1 MKRTLALV
9 LIVAMLLAGA
19 GTAMA
24 QYQGSPQQGG
34 AAGGNALN
42 LPPPPPKPQP
52 NMQYGN
58 TARAALIAEG
68 LTEASQG
75 NARIHVNEE
84 NIITVKVNLAQDAS
98 PYEIAGSMANLTYMM
113 AGIYCLTEK
122 PSCDIVTKVYDTSNN
137 LIIDAKFNT
146 AKNAF
151 DYFNVP
157 EAARVAPTGQPPMQ
171 QPGMQQP
178 GMQQPGMQQPG
189 MQQPG
194 SARVPLQ

>member
-1 MKRTLALV
+1 MKRLLALV

-19 GTAMA
+19 GVAMA
-24 QYQGSPQQGG
+24 QYQGSMQQQGG
-34 AAGGNALN
+34 ASGGNALN
-42 LPPPPPKPQP
+42 LPPPPPRPQP

-75 NARIHVNEE
+75 SARIHVNEE
-84 NIITVKVNLAQDAS
+84 NVITVKVNLAQDAS

-113 AGIYCLTEK
+113 AGVYCLTEK
-122 PSCDIVTKVYDTSNN
+122 PDCDIVTKVYDTSNN
-137 LIIDAKFNT
+137 LIIDARFNT

-157 EAARVAPTGQPPMQ
+157 EGAQATPAGQPAMRQQAGPGRIPMQ
-171 QPGMQQP
+171 
-178 GMQQPGMQQPG
+178 
-189 MQQPG
+189 
-194 SARVPLQ
+194 